1 MWREVV
7 AQPQMLVIILLFVV
21 LVSKQSNYITV

>member
-7 AQPQMLVIILLFVV
+7 AQPQMLVIMLLFVV